1 MYTLLAEHAGAITA
15 YIGLTLA
22 GSHILIPLL
31 LITIVFAPKL
41 RHPLLTNL
49 CISSILTGILG
60 ALAFYAGAYDHP
72 ISRKLCLVQAAV
84 IRSTNP
90 LVTSAALMLVWH
102 TWLSVRA
109 SVAEDKVYKPK
120 RLALDPMYEITMLVF
135 PYVLLLFF
143 AVAGAATVIKEPEAV
158 TLTRRIFYC
167 STSHGGYSM
176 FAATVTLVIIAGT
189 GIVEVLL
196 GIALWRVL
204 TKSSATALHLMAA
217 DAPFDLSFALRVFA
231 SGLYVLA
238 SCGFALTA
246 LLKRDSIESDVFAAT
261 VANFVA
267 VAFGTRREVWRFW
280 IQLPSKM
287 LAIIWRSRQQ
297 KRGQEKLEDAQV

>member
-1 MYTLLAEHAGAITA
+1 MLAAHAGAIRA
-15 YIGLTLA
+15 YVGLTLA
-22 GSHILIPLL
+22 GSHVLIPLL
-31 LITIVFAPKL
+31 LVTLIFTPRL
-41 RHPLLTNL
+41 RHPLLLNL
-49 CISSILTGILG
+49 CLSTIIMGVLG
-60 ALAFYAGAYDHP
+60 ALVFYAGGYEHR

-84 IRSTNP
+84 IRSTIP

-109 SVAEDKVYKPK
+109 SVEEDKVYKPK

-143 AVAGAATVIKEPEAV
+143 AVAGAATVIKAPDAV
-158 TLTRRIFYC
+158 SLTRRVFYC

-176 FAATVTLVIIAGT
+176 FAAAVTLVIIVGT
-189 GIVEVLL
+189 AVVEVLL

-204 TKSSATALHLMAA
+204 TKSSATALHLMAE

-246 LLKRDSIESDVFAAT
+246 LLKRNSIESDVFAAT
-261 VANFVA
+261 ISIFVA

-280 IQLPSKM
+280 IELPVEM
-287 LAIIWRSRQQ
+287 WAIIWRSRQG
-297 KRGQEKLEDAQV
+297 KRGQEKLGDSDTQV